1 MRSLQWLGIPSRLAG
16 LTLPRLM
23 AYSMAFLLVNPI
35 VWASPANAAETLLQ
49 VRGALSAED
58 LVLEDG
64 SWYDRYVFSGNSG
77 QRVTIVLESQDFDP
91 YLILLNSEGKR
102 ISENDDISRRDRNA
116 RLSIVLPTTGTY
128 TVVAN
133 SYESGTT
140 GGYALKIERDTL
152 LSAEA
157 SAAAITAASDG
168 SSVCDAAVVSTIENI
183 ATGRDVG
190 ILLNALRLADFYS
203 APPSTRPNG
212 IKIAIS
218 GPAAASVIF
227 SPQFL
232 TQVATDLI
240 RGCTSVGAVVFD
252 TPSAGVERTF
262 GYLPDRPRPSS
273 STAVPVSEFA
283 CALAPREVETPDW
296 GYQTCL

>member
-1 MRSLQWLGIPSRLAG
+1 MCSLQRPGIISRLAG
-16 LTLPRLM
+16 LTLPRLVACAM
-23 AYSMAFLLVNPI
+23 TCSMASSIF
-35 VWASPANAAETLLQ
+35 WASPAKAESLLQ
-49 VRGALSAED
+49 VRGTLNAED

-91 YLILLNSEGKR
+91 YLILLDANGKR
-102 ISENDDISRRDRNA
+102 ISENDDTSRSDRNA
-116 RLSIVLPTTGTY
+116 RLSIELPATGTY

-133 SYESGTT
+133 SYEPGKT
-140 GGYALKIERDTL
+140 GGYTLKIERDTL
-152 LSAEA
+152 LSPEV
-157 SAAAITAASDG
+157 SAAAIAAASDG
-168 SSVCDAAVVSTIENI
+168 SSGCDVAVVSTIENI
-183 ATGRDVG
+183 KTSRDLG
-190 ILLNALRLADFYS
+190 ISLNALRLADFYS
-203 APPSTRPNG
+203 TVPSARPNG
-212 IKIAIS
+212 IKVALS

-232 TQVATDLI
+232 TQVAADLI
-240 RGCTSVGAVVFD
+240 QGCASVGAVVFD

-262 GYLPDRPRPSS
+262 GYLPDRPRASRSS
-273 STAVPVSEFA
+273 AVPVSEFA